1 MKLEFCALWIDDQP
15 KHVKSFAE
23 GIQRRLSELGF
34 ELEVSE
40 ATALDKVEQVLG
52 GHVHNDGI
60 DLVLVDYDLGV
71 KGAGG
76 EQALASVRKRFP
88 HKDIIFYSADDREKL
103 REIAYKSKI
112 DGVYFSTRLS
122 LVDDTISIIEKTL
135 SKVLDIDHMRGI
147 VMAATSDI
155 DDLVERSLI
164 AVHKRLG
171 EQDQEA
177 FRRET
182 VAAIEKKLSKWGEDL
197 AKADGKSKLDAI
209 LKLKHLFTAADR
221 LDYLLRQLDDWKN
234 NNSTPLE
241 TASIYR
247 SDIVPRRNKLAHA
260 RLIIQDKRRVLLGD
274 EGPISDEDMRELR
287 CELIRHRGNFT
298 EIAVL
303 VDAQLD

>member
-40 ATALDKVEQVLG
+40 ATAVDKVEEVLG

-60 DLVLVDYDLGV
+60 DIVLVDYDLGV

-88 HKDIIFYSADDREKL
+88 YKDIIFYSADDREKL
-103 REIAYKSKI
+103 REIAYKAKI

-122 LVDDTISIIEKTL
+122 LVDDTMSIIEKNL
-135 SKVLDIDHMRGI
+135 NKVLDIDHMRGI

-155 DDLVERSLI
+155 DDLVERSLV
-164 AVHKRLG
+164 AVHDRLG
-171 EQDQEA
+171 EKEQET
-177 FRRET
+177 FRSET
-182 VAAIEKKLSKWGEDL
+182 VGMIEKKLSKWGEDL
-197 AKADGKSKLDAI
+197 AKAAGKSKLEAI
-209 LKLKHLFTAADR
+209 LRLRHLFTAADR
-221 LDYLLRQLDDWKN
+221 LDCLLQQLDEWKSEI
-234 NNSTPLE
+234 STPLE
-241 TASIYR
+241 TADAYR
-247 SDIVPRRNKLAHA
+247 QTIVPRRNKLAHA
-260 RLIIQDKRRVLLGD
+260 RLTVQDQRRVLLGTD
-274 EGPISDEDMRELR
+274 GPISDEDMRELR

-303 VDAQLD
+303 VDAKLD